1 MIYFTDEEIDK
12 ILSEDVPFY
21 DLTTTILKLEN
32 KPAKIQFFTTEE
44 TVVCCT
50 EEVMR
55 MFKKLSIRPTLFTPS
70 GETLEKGVKF
80 LEGEG
85 LSKNIHLLWRSAEN
99 LISYSSG
106 IATAVR
112 HLLDIVRSVNPE
124 VIVTTTRKIFPYT
137 RKIVAKAVQSGGSCI
152 HRLGLSET
160 IYIFENHYCFLGN
173 VENLKKRLKEQYAL
187 IGDKTITIEVK
198 TPEQA
203 LQIAETNVNI
213 IQCSSFTPDQIRW
226 LKTKLNELNKNIKI
240 AAAEGITDQN
250 IKDYVMA
257 GADIIITSWPY
268 LSAPKKIKV
277 LISPLDYDG
286 SWLI

>member
-1 MIYFTDEEIDK
+1 MIYFTDDEIDK
-12 ILSEDVPFY
+12 IIAEDVPFY
-21 DLTTTILKLEN
+21 DLTTTVLKLEN

-50 EEVMR
+50 EEVIK

-70 GETLEKGVKF
+70 GETIEGNVKF

-85 LSKNIHLLWRSAEN
+85 LSKNIHIIWRAAEN

-106 IATAVR
+106 IATAVKY
-112 HLLDIVRSVNPE
+112 LVDIAKSINPQI
-124 VIVTTTRKIFPYT
+124 IVTTTRKIFPYT
-137 RKIVAKAVQSGGSCI
+137 RKIVAKAVQSGGACI

-160 IYIFENHYCFLGN
+160 IFVFENHYCFLGN
-173 VENLKKRLKEQYAL
+173 IENLKKRLSEQYNL
-187 IGDKTITIEVK
+187 IGDKTITVEVK
-198 TPEQA
+198 NYEQA
-203 LQIAETNVNI
+203 LQIAEANVDI
-213 IQCSSFTPDQIRW
+213 IQCSSFQPEEISK
-226 LKTKLNELNKNIKI
+226 LKNKLIQLNKNIKI

-250 IKDYVMA
+250 IREYVSA

-268 LSAPKKIKV
+268 RANPKKIKV
-277 LISPLDYDG
+277 QISPLIDDG